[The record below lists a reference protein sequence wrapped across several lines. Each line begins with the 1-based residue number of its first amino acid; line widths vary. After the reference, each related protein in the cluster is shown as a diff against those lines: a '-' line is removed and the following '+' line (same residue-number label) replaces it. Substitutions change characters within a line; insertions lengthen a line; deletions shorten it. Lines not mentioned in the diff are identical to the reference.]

1 MKMFYQNKHRYE
13 NKSNGVGDEDVVAGV
28 GWIFPELSRNQHR
41 RHDLLRHVRVVL
53 HVKGRDIGR
62 SGFKLQQP
70 LYNQFQFNQT
80 K

>member
-1 MKMFYQNKHRYE
+1 MIYQNKHRYE

-28 GWIFPELSRNQHR
+28 GWIFPKLSRNQHR

-53 HVKGRDIGR
+53 HVEGRDIGR